1 MSGPGPRRSA
11 PAALAP
17 ARVTDERAAGSC
29 PCSDLVRR
37 AVGSG
42 PPRLPPPAADKDF
55 QPLTRCPEQ
64 PRRLPA
70 PRGPGGRVGGHLKGP
85 REEATQAWGP
95 SARVAH
101 SWTRLSAS
109 RPDPS
114 GRVGRPRLLS
124 PAFLSVSLQTR
135 SLSPAI
141 RAMAGSAAPPN
152 PGPRAGTEAVAS
164 PHSSYPCAAVAFS
177 PPATP
182 APPVGRPRG
191 GWVQAGPGDTAVRPA
206 GSHVD
211 SRRRVRPTT
220 APCPSQGPRTSSE
233 GAGASSRSVLQPRWD
248 QGRVCRGRWPGR
260 GGEGTRPPRPPAHS
274 RGGQNSKG
282 QWVTW
287 TWGPW
292 PGRPTQKCPQRGVP
306 LRPLAD
312 ANPGAPQRL
321 PTNHCLFRCV
331 ANLNEVP
338 HLKSNLTNL
347 EEKRVF

>member
-1 MSGPGPRRSA
+1 MGTVGPSRSLVDAPQRLSPGPVGPRRTPT
-11 PAALAP
+11 PA
-17 ARVTDERAAGSC
+17 VTRL
-29 PCSDLVRR
+29 PF
-37 AVGSG
+37 
-42 PPRLPPPAADKDF
+42 RLPPDP
-55 QPLTRCPEQ
+55 QPQ
-64 PRRLPA
+64 PRDQSHGWVSSTSEPRA
-70 PRGPGGRVGGHLKGP
+70 PRGDRG
-85 REEATQAWGP
+85 
-95 SARVAH
+95 
-101 SWTRLSAS
+101 
-109 RPDPS
+109 
-114 GRVGRPRLLS
+114 
-124 PAFLSVSLQTR
+124 
-135 SLSPAI
+135 
-141 RAMAGSAAPPN
+141 
-152 PGPRAGTEAVAS
+152 VAS

-177 PPATP
+177 LPATP

-191 GWVQAGPGDTAVRPA
+191 GRVQAGPGDAAVRPA

>member
-1 MSGPGPRRSA
+1 M
-11 PAALAP
+11 
-17 ARVTDERAAGSC
+17 TDERAAGSC

-85 REEATQAWGP
+85 REEATLAWGP

-164 PHSSYPCAAVAFS
+164 PHSSYRVPPSPSRRRPLRLPLWGGRGEDGSRPGQGTQPCAPQAAMSIAEGECAPRRLRVH
-177 PPATP
+177 PRVP
-182 APPVGRPRG
+182 APPPRG
-191 GWVQAGPGDTAVRPA
+191 QVLAHVPCSSPGGTKAVSAG
-206 GSHVD
+206 
-211 SRRRVRPTT
+211 
-220 APCPSQGPRTSSE
+220 
-233 GAGASSRSVLQPRWD
+233 GAGRAGAEKALALHALPPTHEAGRTAKAS
-248 QGRVCRGRWPGR
+248 G
-260 GGEGTRPPRPPAHS
+260 
-274 RGGQNSKG
+274 
-282 QWVTW
+282 
-287 TWGPW
+287 
-292 PGRPTQKCPQRGVP
+292 
-306 LRPLAD
+306 
-312 ANPGAPQRL
+312 
-321 PTNHCLFRCV
+321 
-331 ANLNEVP
+331 
-338 HLKSNLTNL
+338 
-347 EEKRVF
+347 

>member
-1 MSGPGPRRSA
+1 MGGPQLESAVSGPGPRRST

-85 REEATQAWGP
+85 REEATLAWGL
-95 SARVAH
+95 SVRVTH

-114 GRVGRPRLLS
+114 GRIGRPRLLS

-152 PGPRAGTEAVAS
+152 PGPRAGTVAAAS

-177 PPATP
+177 LPATP
-182 APPVGRPRG
+182 APLWGGRGEDGARPG
-191 GWVQAGPGDTAVRPA
+191 QGTQPCAPQAATSIAEGERAPGAECF
-206 GSHVD
+206 
-211 SRRRVRPTT
+211 PTT

-282 QWVTW
+282 QWVAW
-287 TWGPW
+287 TWGP
-292 PGRPTQKCPQRGVP
+292 
-306 LRPLAD
+306 
-312 ANPGAPQRL
+312 
-321 PTNHCLFRCV
+321 
-331 ANLNEVP
+331 
-338 HLKSNLTNL
+338 
-347 EEKRVF
+347 